1 MLTCG
6 TAGSSA
12 VAWRRL
18 AGISNGSERST
29 PATGQSAR
37 TRSRARR
44 SHAVGECCGVVRAAA
59 LRSARHRLVRLLG
72 STCDRAQPRPAALT
86 HKYPCHL
93 ADHGL
98 NAGRRLG
105 ERPCVGL
112 VGKER
117 QPPRGVD
124 EVPRRSL
131 SRSRVVSMPRTMPRG
146 SALSLSG
153 DDLGGPLVGD
163 DDRFPGRHGPESL
176 PRGTPNADPVLRT
189 DGKRGHDWFL
199 NDTGPSYP
207 AMIEPHKVRR
217 LCLLS
222 GSRRNGGGYRM
233 HIVLDM

>member
-1 MLTCG
+1 LTCG
-6 TAGSSA
+6 TASLNADG
-12 VAWRRL
+12 WRRL
-18 AGISNGSERST
+18 GGTSNSSGRST
-29 PATGQSAR
+29 RTTWTRVRIRSWATG
-37 TRSRARR
+37 SRA
-44 SHAVGECCGVVRAAA
+44 VGKCCGVVRAAA
-59 LRSARHRLVRLLG
+59 LRSACHRLVRLLG
-72 STCDRAQPRPAALT
+72 STCDRAQPRPAGLT

-98 NAGRRLG
+98 NAGQRLG

-189 DGKRGHDWFL
+189 DGKRGHDRFL